1 MFTANVS
8 GQGGTPTGDV
18 TFSEGATTLGVSQL
32 TNGVATLAKSDLSA
46 GAHTIVATYG
56 GDATFETSSASHNHT
71 VSSSTSGDTS
81 TALTSS
87 PNPSVAGQSVAFV
100 ATVSGQGG
108 AAAASMMLAAPVN
121 AAGVISVNTV
131 NDEDNTGDS
140 CSLREAIKAANTD
153 AAYGGCTAGS
163 GTDTITLPVGTYTL
177 SLGDQLPPVTSAIVV
192 EGNESIIQAHVDPD
206 TASWRVFEVVN
217 GGDLTL
223 EDLTVRHGYCVNA
236 LSCASQDN
244 PDNDKGNGGGIFNG
258 GILTLDNVDITMN
271 SAANGGGGIYHKRGE
286 LTVLAGS
293 SSSNFQEN
301 SASTD
306 GGGIGS
312 GGSGAISVTQA
323 MFMSNTAGNAGGA
336 IASNSSAARRH
347 GQHLLEQ
354 LGRHG
359 QAAAAAPSTAT
370 ARHTSRR
377 VPSTTIRPTAVVGCS
392 TAGGPLPTLRTAPS
406 TTTVRAAMGAES
418 TTTTIWL

>member
-1 MFTANVS
+1 
-8 GQGGTPTGDV
+8 
-18 TFSEGATTLGVSQL
+18 
-32 TNGVATLAKSDLSA
+32 
-46 GAHTIVATYG
+46 
-56 GDATFETSSASHNHT
+56 
-71 VSSSTSGDTS
+71 
-81 TALTSS
+81 
-87 PNPSVAGQSVAFV
+87 
-100 ATVSGQGG
+100 
-108 AAAASMMLAAPVN
+108 MLAAPVN

-244 PDNDKGNGGGIFNG
+244 PDDDKGNGGGIFNG

-271 SAANGGGGIYHKRGE
+271 YGGERRGRHLPQARRADRAGRQQSEQFPGE
-286 LTVLAGS
+286 LRRYRRWRHRQRGLGCDLRDAGHVHE
-293 SSSNFQEN
+293 QH
-301 SASTD
+301 
-306 GGGIGS
+306 GR
-312 GGSGAISVTQA
+312 Q
-323 MFMSNTAGNAGGA
+323 
-336 IASNSSAARRH
+336 RR
-347 GQHLLEQ
+347 
-354 LGRHG
+354 
-359 QAAAAAPSTAT
+359 
-370 ARHTSRR
+370 RR
-377 VPSTTIRPTAVVGCS
+377 NRQQ
-392 TAGGPLPTLRTAPS
+392 
-406 TTTVRAAMGAES
+406 
-418 TTTTIWL
+418 

>member
-1 MFTANVS
+1 MRQDNNRSLSYRSFTH
-8 GQGGTPTGDV
+8 
-18 TFSEGATTLGVSQL
+18 EGESQL
-32 TNGVATLAKSDLSA
+32 VSRKKNMVKKTRELRAVLALMLA
-46 GAHTIVATYG
+46 LLG
-56 GDATFETSSASHNHT
+56 G
-71 VSSSTSGDTS
+71 
-81 TALTSS
+81 
-87 PNPSVAGQSVAFV
+87 
-100 ATVSGQGG
+100 
-108 AAAASMMLAAPVN
+108 MMLAAPVN
-121 AAGVISVNTV
+121 AAGAISVNTV

-192 EGNESIIQAHVDPD
+192 EGNESIIQAHVDPE

-244 PDNDKGNGGGIFNG
+244 PDDDKGNGGGIFNG

-271 SAANGGGGIYHKRGE
+271 TAANGGGGIYHKRGD

-301 SASTD
+301 SAGTD

-336 IASNSSAARRH
+336 IASNSSALDVTGSIFSSNSAGMGMRQRRRRQRQRRDTH
-347 GQHLLEQ
+347 RDEYLPRQFGQPRWWAVQRRWDHFLRCEQHLLQQQCEQ
-354 LGRHG
+354 RWRRNLQLRQSGCDQQHAYGQHGHNPRGRIL
-359 QAAAAAPSTAT
+359 Q
-370 ARHTSRR
+370 
-377 VPSTTIRPTAVVGCS
+377 RPLSA
-392 TAGGPLPTLRTAPS
+392 
-406 TTTVRAAMGAES
+406 
-418 TTTTIWL
+418 